1 MNLPERYK
9 TTGVSTG
16 GGMGDISVCVDTHLN
31 RKVVV
36 KTLKTGQDDRRLID
50 ERKALLKLRSKHVV
64 QLFDLIETNDGITPQ
79 KALVLEYIEG
89 RDLEPA
95 EYNSGIDH
103 LNVIWQISCG
113 LLAIHNEKIIHRD
126 IKPNNVRID
135 NDGVVKILDF
145 GLARTLGKDA
155 NTRSAIGTPGF
166 MAPELWKST
175 NVSFDQSIDV
185 YAFAATA
192 LNLIHYD
199 LPDELVHW
207 PPLPITKGAL
217 KPLLLNT
224 PSDVVDLLE
233 ASLSR
238 LPQARPSIA
247 TIENTIRKHLLR
259 GRHRA
264 LLTLGNSTHEINA
277 KSRSATVSSGTKGS
291 IGIEYDGLIFTV
303 TSVSGSVT
311 INNAPCPIGSELP
324 ACCVITFGNRNPR
337 SFVTFD
343 VSNPEVMS

>member
-1 MNLPERYK
+1 MNLPDRY
-9 TTGVSTG
+9 TSTGVSTS
-16 GGMGDISVCVDTHLN
+16 GGMGDISVCLDTHLS
-31 RKVVV
+31 RKVII
-36 KTLKTGQDDRRLID
+36 KTLKSGQDDRRLID

-64 QLFDLIETNDGITPQ
+64 QLFDLVESNDASPQ
-79 KALVLEYIEG
+79 KALVLEFIEG
-89 RDLEPA
+89 KDLGPA
-95 EYNSGIDH
+95 EYSSGIDH

-113 LLAIHNEKIIHRD
+113 LLAIHNEQIIHRD

-145 GLARTLGKDA
+145 GLARSVGKDA

-192 LNLIHYD
+192 LSLVHND
-199 LPDELVHW
+199 LPDELENW
-207 PPLPITKGAL
+207 PPLPIARGAL
-217 KPLLLNT
+217 KPLLPNT
-224 PSDVVDLLE
+224 PSDVVNLLE
-233 ASLSR
+233 ACLNR
-238 LPQARPSIA
+238 LPQDRPSIA
-247 TIENTIRKHLLR
+247 IIETTIRKHLLK

-264 LLTLGNSTHEINA
+264 LLTLGSSTHEINA
-277 KSRSATVSSGTKGS
+277 KSRSATVTSGTRGS
-291 IGIEYDGLIFTV
+291 IGIKYDGLIFTV
-303 TSVSGSVT
+303 TSSSGSVT
-311 INNAPCPIGSELP
+311 INNAPFSLGDELP
-324 ACCVITFGNRNPR
+324 ACCVITFGNQNPR